1 MRRFKLL
8 MAAGLL
14 ASLPLSAA
22 QAGWYVGADGGVSF
36 LQDADGSAAGS
47 SVDTE
52 YDTGFVGLGQVG
64 YKMGQLGFEG
74 ELGWRGSDIDTVGG
88 ASGGGDLNAYSIM
101 GNIVYDVANFGG
113 LRPFIGAGVGTAYVD
128 TSATRLNRNSYSGDD
143 WVFAYQAFAGAA
155 YDLTENWSMKGQ
167 YRYFGTT
174 EYDAT
179 TAAGAKFDDS
189 VKSHEILIGLT
200 YSFGSPAP
208 TPVAPAPVAAPAPA
222 PAPAPVSTPS
232 NYLVFF
238 DWNQAAITPVA
249 HDIITKAAAA
259 AKNGQKARIDLT
271 GHTDRSGTD
280 AYNMKLSMARA
291 EAVKSELASLGIPA
305 DIVTVAAKGEA
316 DPLVKTDDGIREP
329 QNRRVEIIIP

>member
-1 MRRFKLL
+1 MRRFKFL

-14 ASLPLSAA
+14 ASLPLSSAN
-22 QAGWYVGADGGVSF
+22 AGWYVGADGGISF
-36 LQDADGSAAGS
+36 LQEADGASAGNAA
-47 SVDTE
+47 DTE
-52 YDTGFVGLGQVG
+52 YDMGFVGLGQVG
-64 YKMGQLGFEG
+64 YKMGQLSFEG
-74 ELGWRGSDIDTVGG
+74 ELGWRGSDIDTVGN
-88 ASGGGDLNAYSIM
+88 ANGGGDLNAYSIM

-128 TSATRLNRNSYSGDD
+128 TNASRLGAPSYSGED

-155 YDLTENWSMKGQ
+155 YDFTENWSMKGQ

-174 EYDAT
+174 EFDAT
-179 TAAGAKFDDS
+179 TPTGSKFDAGI
-189 VKSHEILIGLT
+189 KSHEILIGLT
-200 YSFGSPAP
+200 YSFGAPAP
-208 TPVAPAPVAAPAPA
+208 TPAPAPVAAPAPA
-222 PAPAPVSTPS
+222 PAPAPSAPS

-238 DWNQAAITPVA
+238 DWNQATITPVA
-249 HDIITKAAAA
+249 HDIIVRAAGA

-291 EAVKSELASLGIPA
+291 EAVKTELARQGISA
-305 DIVTVAAKGEA
+305 DIVTVSAKGEA